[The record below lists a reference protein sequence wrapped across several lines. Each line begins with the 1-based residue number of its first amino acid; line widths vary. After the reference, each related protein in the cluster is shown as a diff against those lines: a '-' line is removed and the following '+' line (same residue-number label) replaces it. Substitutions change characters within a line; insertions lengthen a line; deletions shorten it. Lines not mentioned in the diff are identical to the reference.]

1 MSALRRALA
10 VPPFTADPA
19 ELIGLGVAAEQAG
32 FDGFFLW
39 DHLVFSDTGEGPPI
53 LDPWQILAV
62 VATQTSRIRL
72 GTMITPVPRRRPWQ
86 LAKET
91 VTLDRLSGGRVILG
105 VGLGSPPYAD
115 FGIFHEPTAD
125 RERAALLDEGLEVLA
140 GLWTGERFSYQG
152 THFTLDP
159 VRFSPV
165 PVQQP
170 RIPVWVGGV
179 LPADRPGPAG
189 LPLGRHGAA
198 APLGPPARRCR
209 WSGPPRRTS
218 PRSGTRPGPPA
229 ARPEGFDLVVWAD
242 LEREPGDVD
251 LVAPAY
257 VAAGA
262 TWWIE
267 TAHAGTRLAGRG
279 RPPGQPGAMT
289 GYRPVPARLAC
300 PGPVSASGPAA
311 PAPAPGSPPAR
322 AAAAGPGS

>member
-1 MSALRRALA
+1 MTALRRALA
-10 VPPFTADPA
+10 VPPFAADPA
-19 ELIGLGVAAEQAG
+19 DLIGLGVAAERAG
-32 FDGFFLW
+32 FEGFFLW

-62 VATQTSRIRL
+62 VASRTSRMRL

-115 FGIFHEPTAD
+115 FGLFHEPADD
-125 RERAALLDEGLEVLA
+125 RERAARLDEGLEVLA

-179 LPADRPGPAG
+179 LPAAGPV
-189 LPLGRHGAA
+189 
-198 APLGPPARRCR
+198 RRACR
-209 WSGPPRRTS
+209 WDGMVPLRRSVDPDGGVTLVGPTPADIAAVRDQAWSAR
-218 PRSGTRPGPPA
+218 GT
-229 ARPEGFDLVVWAD
+229 PEGFDLVVWAD
-242 LEREPGDVD
+242 LEQEAGDVER
-251 LVAPAY
+251 VAPAY

-267 TAHAGTRLAGRG
+267 
-279 RPPGQPGAMT
+279 
-289 GYRPVPARLAC
+289 
-300 PGPVSASGPAA
+300 SAD
-311 PAPAPGSPPAR
+311 
-322 AAAAGPGS
+322 AGPGWQAEAASRVSRGL

>member
-1 MSALRRALA
+1 MSTLRRALA
-10 VPPFTADPA
+10 VPPFTDDPA
-19 ELIGLGVAAEQAG
+19 GVIGLGVAAEQAG

-39 DHLVFSDTGEGPPI
+39 DHLVFADTGQGPPI

-115 FGIFHEPTAD
+115 FGIFHEPTAN
-125 RERAALLDEGLEVLA
+125 RERAALLDEGLQVLA
-140 GLWTGERFSYQG
+140 GLWTGERFTHQG
-152 THFTLDP
+152 RYFTVDP
-159 VRFSPV
+159 VRFSPA

-179 LPADRPGPAG
+179 LPAAGPV
-189 LPLGRHGAA
+189 
-198 APLGPPARRCR
+198 RRACR
-209 WSGPPRRTS
+209 WDGMVPLHGS
-218 PRSGTRPGPPA
+218 PRPDGGMSLTGPTPADIAAVRDQAWSSRGT
-229 ARPEGFDLVVWAD
+229 PEGFDLVVWAD
-242 LEREPGDVD
+242 LEQEPGDVE

-257 VAAGA
+257 TAAGA

-267 TAHAGTRLAGRG
+267 TAH
-279 RPPGQPGAMT
+279 
-289 GYRPVPARLAC
+289 
-300 PGPVSASGPAA
+300 PGPGGQAEAARRVSRGL
-311 PAPAPGSPPAR
+311 
-322 AAAAGPGS
+322 